1 MKWIVRTALLAGAST
16 VRWMQWQDYRAEWW
30 LNAANGRLT
39 AVLRGTATGQNAV
52 VLTQEALQLAQ
63 TAAAALPDDPRPIQS
78 ASIALL
84 MLQRGKEAVA
94 LLEPVAAAAERPE
107 LTINL
112 GRARGISGD
121 EAGANAAFLR
131 TAWVNPSSIATLPSA
146 IRGPLLERV
155 KDMEQQLHD
164 GRLHEPPP
172 LH

>member
-1 MKWIVRTALLAGAST
+1 MKWLVRAAILAVASAML
-16 VRWMQWQDYRAEWW
+16 WMQWQDYRAEWW
-30 LNAANGRLT
+30 LYAANGRLT
-39 AVLRGTATGQNAV
+39 MVLKGAATGENAV

-63 TAAAALPDDPRPIQS
+63 TTAAALPDDPRPIQS

-84 MLQRGKEAVA
+84 MLKRGKEAVA
-94 LLEPVAAAAERPE
+94 LLEPAIAAGERPE

-131 TAWVNPSSIATLPSA
+131 TAWANPSSVATLPAA

-155 KDMEQQLHD
+155 KDLEQQLRD
-164 GRLHEPPP
+164 GRLHEAPP
-172 LH
+172 L